1 MYVTNDNENDWEK
14 LYVPRILQSFLSA
27 RQILLNR
34 NFTFIILN
42 RNKRKVT

>member
-34 NFTFIILN
+34 NFTFIILC
-42 RNKRKVT
+42 